1 MKELDMKLLDGKA
14 AIVTGA
20 GRGIGRGH
28 CLHLAQAGA
37 AVVINDVDTEAAQN
51 VADEITAAGG
61 RAIICGVSIAT
72 RVGAEELIERCV
84 AAFGAVDILIN
95 NAGNLRD
102 RSFLKMSD
110 DEFDAVWLVH
120 VKGTFWCSQA
130 AALQMRARG
139 AGGVIINTTSGAHFG
154 SFGQTNYA
162 AAKGAIA
169 SMTYT
174 WALELAR
181 YGIRINAIGPT
192 GSTRMSGT
200 FKSADGSA
208 AELDYIDPALNG
220 PLVVFLC
227 SEQAQGVSGQIF
239 GSGGERIAHMVQPH
253 YGKTLLREGGWS
265 VTSIARH
272 FETLRG
278 EFGALGMLG
287 QPYPFHEGV
296 FSADEK
302 AANSAAPNANQGT

>member
-1 MKELDMKLLDGKA
+1 MKLLEGKA

-37 AVVINDVDTEAAQN
+37 AVLVNDIDRDAAQAVVN
-51 VADEITAAGG
+51 EITSAGG
-61 RAIICGVSIAT
+61 RAHPADADIAS
-72 RVGAEELIERCV
+72 RAGAAALV
-84 AAFGAVDILIN
+84 ATCAEVFGGVDILVN

-110 DEFDAVWLVH
+110 EEFDAVWLVH

-130 AALQMRARG
+130 AALAMRGQGRG
-139 AGGVIINTTSGAHFG
+139 GAIVNTTSGAHFG

-181 YGIRINAIGPT
+181 YGIRVNAIGPT
-192 GSTRMSGT
+192 GSTRMSDT
-200 FKSADGSA
+200 FKG
-208 AELDYIDPALNG
+208 AELPYIDPSRNG
-220 PLVVFLC
+220 PLVAYLC
-227 SEQAQGVSGQIF
+227 SDAAHNISGQIF
-239 GSGGERIAHMVQPH
+239 GSGGERIAHLVQPH

-265 VTSIARH
+265 VEAIARH
-272 FETLRG
+272 IDALRS

-287 QPYPFHEGV
+287 EPYPFHAGV
-296 FSADEK
+296 
-302 AANSAAPNANQGT
+302 AAPEQGG

>member
-1 MKELDMKLLDGKA
+1 MKLLDGKA
-14 AIVTGA
+14 AVVTGA

-37 AVVINDVDTEAAQN
+37 AVVINDVDNEAAQA
-51 VADEITAAGG
+51 VADEIIQAGG
-61 RAIICGVSIAT
+61 RAIICTESIAS
-72 RVGAEELIERCV
+72 RAGAEQLITTCV
-84 AAFGAVDILIN
+84 DAFGAIDILVN

-110 DEFDAVWLVH
+110 EEFDAVWLVH

-130 AALQMRARG
+130 AALQMRERG
-139 AGGVIINTTSGAHFG
+139 SGGAIINTTSGAHFG

-200 FKSADGSA
+200 FKNSDGSEVA
-208 AELDYIDPALNG
+208 LAYSDPALNG

-227 SEQAQGVSGQIF
+227 SEQARAISGQIF

-265 VTSIARH
+265 VDAIAQH
-272 FETLRG
+272 IDTLRG

-287 QPYPFHEGV
+287 QPYPFHDGV
-296 FSADEK
+296 HAAHADLT
-302 AANSAAPNANQGT
+302 ATQGGERVQG

>member
-1 MKELDMKLLDGKA
+1 MKTLEGKA

-37 AVVINDVDTEAAQN
+37 AVLINDVDVDAAQT
-51 VADEITAAGG
+51 VAEEIHAAGG
-61 RAIICGVSIAT
+61 RAVVCGASVAARDSAN
-72 RVGAEELIERCV
+72 ELIAACV
-84 AAFGAVDILIN
+84 AEFDSVDILVN

-102 RSFLKMSD
+102 RSFLKMTD
-110 DEFDAVWLVH
+110 DDFDAVWLVH
-120 VKGTFWCSQA
+120 VKGTFWCAQA
-130 AALQMRARG
+130 AALHMRERG
-139 AGGVIINTTSGAHFG
+139 NGGVIINTTSGAHFG

-181 YGIRINAIGPT
+181 YGIRVNAIGPT
-192 GSTRMSGT
+192 GTTRMSET
-200 FKSADGSA
+200 FKTSDASNA
-208 AELDYIDPALNG
+208 AGGAFAMAYIDPTLNG

-227 SEQAQGVSGQIF
+227 SAAAQGVSGQIF
-239 GSGGERIAHMVQPH
+239 GCGGERVAHMVQPH
-253 YGKTLLREGGWS
+253 YGKTLVRPEGWA
-265 VTSIARH
+265 VESIAKY
-272 FETLRG
+272 FAGLQG

-287 QPYPFHEGV
+287 QPYPFHGGV
-296 FSADEK
+296 TATKKDK
-302 AANSAAPNANQGT
+302 

>member
-1 MKELDMKLLDGKA
+1 MTLLQGQA

-20 GRGIGRGH
+20 GGGIGRGH

-37 AVVINDVDTEAAQN
+37 AVVVNDIDLAAAAAV
-51 VADEITAAGG
+51 VAEIQAAGG
-61 RAIICGVSIAT
+61 RAVACGLSIAA
-72 RVGAEELIERCV
+72 RDSAFELIATCV
-84 AAFGAVDILIN
+84 EAFGTVDILVN

-102 RSFLKMSD
+102 RSFLRMSD

-130 AALQMRARG
+130 AALRMRDSGR
-139 AGGVIINTTSGAHFG
+139 GGVIINTASGAHFG
-154 SFGQTNYA
+154 NVGQTNYS

-181 YGIRINAIGPT
+181 YGIRVNAICPLGSTQMTATLNT
-192 GSTRMSGT
+192 GSAKQSLV
-200 FKSADGSA
+200 SA
-208 AELDYIDPALNG
+208 AAAKYVDPTLNG

-227 SEQAQGVSGQIF
+227 SAKAQGVSGQIF
-239 GSGGERIAHMVQPH
+239 GSGAERIAHLVQPH
-253 YGKTLLREGGWS
+253 YGKTLVRPGGWTVEAIGQYFS
-265 VTSIARH
+265 AL
-272 FETLRG
+272 EG

-287 QPYPFHEGV
+287 QPYPFRGGV
-296 FSADEK
+296 T
-302 AANSAAPNANQGT
+302 APMLEPEATPPKG